1 MHDSESYERINV
13 YSTEPTGDAA
23 LEEFKRDFDNT
34 GFRRSRLTWGMLFLI
49 LIFYPVISV
58 GFTDDPTEMLR
69 NLDES
74 MLMILLVST
83 ILMQWFF
90 FLLVFG
96 TVYREN
102 TGLAGL
108 GLTPLRRT
116 GWMWL
121 LYFGWAMAFLLGAN
135 LILAGLA
142 WFLAQIGLPM
152 PGEIGLLIPT
162 DPTGRVVW
170 VLVSFTAGYCEEV
183 LFRGYLMTRLRLVF
197 NMKSWVLPV
206 ILSGLAF
213 GACHAY
219 QGWPGFIV
227 LTVYG
232 IMFAV
237 LYVRTKSLWPCVI
250 AHFFQDFSALF
261 FPQ

>member
-74 MLMILLVST
+74 TLMILLVST
-83 ILMQWFF
+83 ILMQWFI

-108 GLTPLRRT
+108 GLTPL
-116 GWMWL
+116 
-121 LYFGWAMAFLLGAN
+121 
-135 LILAGLA
+135 
-142 WFLAQIGLPM
+142 
-152 PGEIGLLIPT
+152 
-162 DPTGRVVW
+162 
-170 VLVSFTAGYCEEV
+170 
-183 LFRGYLMTRLRLVF
+183 
-197 NMKSWVLPV
+197 
-206 ILSGLAF
+206 
-213 GACHAY
+213 
-219 QGWPGFIV
+219 
-227 LTVYG
+227 
-232 IMFAV
+232 
-237 LYVRTKSLWPCVI
+237 
-250 AHFFQDFSALF
+250 
-261 FPQ
+261 